1 MTIPIRIHRLNG
13 APLAF
18 ILFVAMYIAY
28 ALHMPSA
35 LSLFSITNLFNNT
48 VVLALAAA
56 GLTFVILIKEMDISP
71 VGVIAVTNVLVATQS
86 ASMPHGALLCFLLC
100 CFIGLAIGLINGIL
114 VAYLRLQSLA
124 CTLSTM
130 IVCQGVALLI
140 LPAPGGDV
148 AEFIS
153 YQLTDLIGGVL
164 PVSAA
169 ILVLVAVVWLYIRR
183 TSFGIGLYAVGTD
196 ETAAYFSGIK
206 VSRIRLGAFAL
217 AGLFYGIAGYML
229 SAQISSGDPR
239 VSSSF
244 LLYVFA
250 AVAIGGTSLSGG
262 RGGIMGSLA
271 GAGILTIMQ
280 KMLFSLGVSDFYTNI
295 FNGVIMVLAILL
307 GNSTVLLSKWRE
319 LHQNS
324 ASPSSLSGYEK
335 QLRSKQNG
343 TAP

>member
-1 MTIPIRIHRLNG
+1 MIPLRINRLNG

-18 ILFVAMYIAY
+18 VLFIAMYAAY
-28 ALHMPSA
+28 ALQTPSA

-48 VVLALAAA
+48 VVLAMAAA

-86 ASMPHGALLCFLLC
+86 ASMPYGALSCFLLC
-100 CFIGLAIGLINGIL
+100 CLIGLTIGLINGIL

-130 IVCQGVALLI
+130 IICQGVALLI
-140 LPAPGGDV
+140 MPAPGGEV
-148 AEFIS
+148 AEFIA
-153 YQLTDLIGGVL
+153 YQLTDSLWGAF

-169 ILVLVAVVWLYIRR
+169 ILVFVAAFWLYLRH
-183 TSFGIGLYAVGTD
+183 TSFGIGMYAVGTD
-196 ETAAYFSGIK
+196 ETAAHYSGVKI
-206 VSRIRLGAFAL
+206 VRVRLGAFAL
-217 AGLFYGIAGYML
+217 AGIFYGMAGYLL
-229 SAQISSGDPR
+229 SAQIGSGDPR

-262 RGGIMGSLA
+262 RGGIIGSLV

-307 GNSTVLLSKWRE
+307 GNSTALLNKWRE
-319 LHQNS
+319 HRENNANPARLHR
-324 ASPSSLSGYEK
+324 YEK
-335 QLRSKQNG
+335 QPDSKQDEVI
-343 TAP
+343 

>member
-1 MTIPIRIHRLNG
+1 MTLLRIKHLSG
-13 APLAF
+13 AGLAF
-18 ILFVAMYIAY
+18 ALFGAMYIVY
-28 ALHMPSA
+28 ALQMPSA
-35 LSLFSITNLFNNT
+35 LSLFSITNLLNNT
-48 VVLALAAA
+48 VVLALAAT

-86 ASMPHGALLCFLLC
+86 SSQLYGSLLCFLIC
-100 CFIGLAIGLINGIL
+100 CLFGLLVGLVNGVL
-114 VAYLRLQSLA
+114 VSFLRLQSLA

-130 IVCQGVALLI
+130 IICQGMALLI
-140 LPAPGGDV
+140 MPAPGGEV

-153 YQLTDLIGGVL
+153 YQLTGLIWGFL

-169 ILVLVAVVWLYIRR
+169 IMVAVAALWLYLRR
-183 TSFGIGLYAVGTD
+183 TAFGIGLYAVGTD
-196 ETAAYFSGIK
+196 EVAAHYSGIK
-206 VSRIRLGAFAL
+206 IRRIRLGAFAL
-217 AGLFYGIAGYML
+217 AGVFYGLAGYLL
-229 SAQISSGDPR
+229 SAQIGSGDPR

-307 GNSTVLLSKWRE
+307 GNSTAFISKWRE
-319 LHQNS
+319 HHQKTGNSLHPRQPEQQPD
-324 ASPSSLSGYEK
+324 SPQGEVTS
-335 QLRSKQNG
+335 
-343 TAP
+343 

>member
-1 MTIPIRIHRLNG
+1 MIPIRINRLNG

-18 ILFVAMYIAY
+18 ALFVAMYIAY

-48 VVLALAAA
+48 VVLALAAV
-56 GLTFVILIKEMDISP
+56 GLTFVILIKEMDLSP

-86 ASMPHGALLCFLLC
+86 GSTPYGALLCFLLC
-100 CFIGLAIGLINGIL
+100 CLIGLGIGLINGVL

-130 IVCQGVALLI
+130 IICQGVALII
-140 LPAPGGDV
+140 LPAPGGEV

-153 YQLTDLIGGVL
+153 YQLTDLIGGVF

-169 ILVLVAVVWLYIRR
+169 ILVLVAALWLFLRR

-196 ETAAYFSGIK
+196 EVAAHYSGIK
-206 VSRIRLGAFAL
+206 VNRIRLGAFAL
-217 AGLFYGIAGYML
+217 AGIFYGLAGYML
-229 SAQISSGDPR
+229 SAQIGSGDPR

-262 RGGIMGSLA
+262 RGGIIGSLA

-307 GNSTVLLSKWRE
+307 GNSTALLNKWRE
-319 LHQNS
+319 HRENF
-324 ASPSSLSGYEK
+324 ASSSYLRGREK
-335 QLRSKQNG
+335 QAGSKQAEA
-343 TAP
+343 TQ